1 MFDATFANKFWESE
15 HLQSFKF
22 QEGAEKNDIS
32 RGLLADKFYVESF
45 ASQFFLAEW
54 KFSSISNA
62 IERIEGKPKAT
73 QTDEL
78 GNYSFFCSERW
89 KLVAVEISRPEEKVF
104 FFQLKMKR
112 NLANDNAQRSVI
124 TAILDDCNRVTIWFW

>member
-1 MFDATFANKFWESE
+1 MQLLPTSSGKVNTCN
-15 HLQSFKF
+15 HPSFKKE
-22 QEGAEKNDIS
+22 QEKNDDIS

-73 QTDEL
+73 QTDEP

-89 KLVAVEISRPEEKVF
+89 KLVAVENSRPEEKVF
-104 FFQLKMKR
+104 FSTKNETQFG
-112 NLANDNAQRSVI
+112 
-124 TAILDDCNRVTIWFW
+124 